1 MLELDDLHR
10 RFGDVQALDG
20 MTFSVPPRTMFGF
33 LGPNG
38 AGKTTAMRAMLG
50 VTSLDAGSI
59 RFDGVP
65 VDDRARRRFGYMPE
79 ERGLYP
85 SMRVL
90 DQLEYFGRLHDMD
103 ASAARRAGER
113 LCRRLGLSERLHS
126 KVEELSLGNQQRV
139 QLAAALVHEPD
150 LLVLDEPFSGLDPVG
165 VDDLSET
172 LAERAAA
179 GATIVFSSH
188 QLDLVE
194 HLCEEV
200 AIVDHGRLVASGAV
214 SELTHGGATR
224 LAVRVAGDRTGRWAD
239 ALPIGARRLS
249 VAADGTVS
257 VGLEHESLSDAV
269 LDEAR
274 AGGRVEQFG
283 TATRR
288 LSEVF
293 REAVRRP
300 LTPAPAADPE
310 AMRR

>member
-1 MLELDDLHR
+1 
-10 RFGDVQALDG
+10 
-20 MTFSVPPRTMFGF
+20 
-33 LGPNG
+33 
-38 AGKTTAMRAMLG
+38 
-50 VTSLDAGSI
+50 
-59 RFDGVP
+59 
-65 VDDRARRRFGYMPE
+65 
-79 ERGLYP
+79 
-85 SMRVL
+85 
-90 DQLEYFGRLHDMD
+90 MD
-103 ASAARRAGER
+103 ASAARRAGEQ

-214 SELTHGGATR
+214 SELAHGGATR

-300 LTPAPAADPE
+300 LTPGPVADPE

>member
-1 MLELDDLHR
+1 VLELDDLHR

-20 MTFSVPPRTMFGF
+20 MTFAVPPRTMFGF

-38 AGKTTAMRAMLG
+38 AGKTTAMRAILG
-50 VTSLDAGSI
+50 VTALDAGSI
-59 RFDGVP
+59 RFEGRD
-65 VDDRARRRFGYMPE
+65 VDERARRRFGYMPE

-103 ASAARRAGER
+103 GPSARRAGEE
-113 LCRRLGLSERLHS
+113 LCTRLGLTGRLDS

-139 QLAAALVHEPD
+139 QLAAALVHDPE

-165 VDDLSET
+165 VDDLSDA
-172 LAERAAA
+172 LGERAAG
-179 GATIVFSSH
+179 GATVVFSSH

-214 SELTHGGATR
+214 AQLAHGGSVR
-224 LAVRVAGDRTGRWAD
+224 LSVRVAGDAEGRWAGT
-239 ALPIGARRLS
+239 LPDGARRLT
-249 VAADGTVS
+249 VAPDGTVTIE
-257 VGLEHESLSDAV
+257 LDDECRSDAV
-269 LDEAR
+269 LDAAR
-274 AGGRVEQFG
+274 AAGRVEQFG
-283 TATRR
+283 AATRR

-293 REAVRRP
+293 RGAVRRE
-300 LTPAPAADPE
+300 PAPAVLQEMQA
-310 AMRR
+310 R

>member
-1 MLELDDLHR
+1 VLELDNLHR

-20 MTFSVPPRTMFGF
+20 MTFRVPPRTMFGF

-38 AGKTTAMRAMLG
+38 AGKTTAMRAILG
-50 VTSLDAGSI
+50 VTSLDSGSI
-59 RFDGVP
+59 AFDGVP

-90 DQLEYFGRLHDMD
+90 DQLQYFGRLHDMD
-103 ASAARRAGER
+103 ATAARRAGEQ
-113 LCRRLGLSERLHS
+113 LCRRLGLGERLDA

-139 QLAAALVHEPD
+139 QLAAALVHDPD

-172 LAERAAA
+172 LVERAAG

-214 SELTHGGATR
+214 SELAHGGPTR

-239 ALPIGARRLS
+239 ALPAGARRVS
-249 VAADGTVS
+249 GAADGTVT
-257 VGLEHESLSDAV
+257 VELEHEALSDAV
-269 LDEAR
+269 LDAAR
-274 AGGRVEQFG
+274 AGGPVEQFG

-293 REAVRRP
+293 REAVGRP
-300 LTPAPAADPE
+300 VTPASVAVLEPV
-310 AMRR
+310 RR